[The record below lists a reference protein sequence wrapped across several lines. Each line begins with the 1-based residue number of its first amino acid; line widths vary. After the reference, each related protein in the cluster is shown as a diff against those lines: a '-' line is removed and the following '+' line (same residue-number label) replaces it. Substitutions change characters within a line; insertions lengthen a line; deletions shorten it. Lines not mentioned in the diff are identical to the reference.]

1 MNEEAKVSENIA
13 VAHWSY
19 FLNIMPIFCRRCF
32 FKTLYRFKTQLPST
46 LSQKKERKQSHTLH
60 YALLLEVREKRECAC
75 LCGLWQNVMSQAAH
89 PSYIPQAT
97 CSISECG
104 AGEGGPEKPF
114 FPLNNREF
122 PKHHSLASPWSLQR
136 QHRSL
141 WVNGPTAQPWASEG
155 GVQEAGLQVPRLQW
169 PHTGSIAT
177 TTTLWHF
184 FLRQLTFSVLPGA
197 RMIKCKG

>member
-1 MNEEAKVSENIA
+1 LSKSYSCNTFFFFNVTADYKESFNTIGNIEEIAYNAVSFTWDVNEEAKVSENIA

-122 PKHHSLASPWSLQR
+122 PKHHSLASP
-136 QHRSL
+136 
-141 WVNGPTAQPWASEG
+141 
-155 GVQEAGLQVPRLQW
+155 
-169 PHTGSIAT
+169 
-177 TTTLWHF
+177 
-184 FLRQLTFSVLPGA
+184 
-197 RMIKCKG
+197 